1 MVEVRRTVRP
11 AYRRSLHARLDLSI
25 SVVSY
30 NTREILLDC
39 LRSIC
44 STSKGLTYEIIVV
57 DNGSADG
64 SAEGVRELF
73 PEVLVIANP
82 DNRGYAKAM
91 NQALAVSA
99 GRYFL
104 LLNSDTLIREQAF
117 ERMVAY
123 LDTQADIGALSCKQ
137 MIGHGEIARARHRYP
152 TLYEHVTN
160 ASLFKPLGVRH
171 DSGRRDERSDF
182 DRPRDVEWANGACLM
197 VRTQVLDSIGGLDE
211 RFFMY
216 FEDVDLCLRIREQGY
231 RISYFPEAEIVHLGG
246 GGGSSG
252 DNADGL
258 RLEWELS
265 RIAYVEKHFRAGR
278 RFLMKTWIM
287 AGALFRILLLLVMP
301 ADSRQRRILIRN
313 KLKSMQ
319 RVLRWGRDKK
329 G

>member
-1 MVEVRRTVRP
+1 MEVRRTIR
-11 AYRRSLHARLDLSI
+11 AAHSRSPHARLDLSI

-30 NTREILLDC
+30 NTREILLGC

-44 STSKGLTYEIIVV
+44 STSKDLTYEIIVV

-64 SAEGVRELF
+64 SVEAVRALF

-104 LLNSDTLIREQAF
+104 LLNSDTLIREHAF

-123 LDTQADIGALSCKQ
+123 LDTQADIGALGCAQLTAEGQRLRSCF
-137 MIGHGEIARARHRYP
+137 RYP
-152 TLYEHVTN
+152 TLREHVTN
-160 ASLFKPLGVRH
+160 ASLCKPLGVRH
-171 DSGRRDERSDF
+171 DSGRRDEWSDF
-182 DRPRDVEWANGACLM
+182 DRPRDVEWVNGACLM

-231 RISYFPEAEIVHLGG
+231 RISYFPEAEIVHLVGR
-246 GGGSSG
+246 SSAG
-252 DNADGL
+252 NVGYL
-258 RLEWELS
+258 NLEWELS
-265 RIAYVEKHFRAGR
+265 RIAFVEKHFLVGR

-287 AGALFRILLLLVMP
+287 AGAVIQILLLLVQP
-301 ADSRQRRILIRN
+301 AAIPQRGMFIRN
-313 KLKSMQ
+313 KWKSIK
-319 RVLRWGRDKK
+319 RVLWQGRCAR
-329 G
+329 